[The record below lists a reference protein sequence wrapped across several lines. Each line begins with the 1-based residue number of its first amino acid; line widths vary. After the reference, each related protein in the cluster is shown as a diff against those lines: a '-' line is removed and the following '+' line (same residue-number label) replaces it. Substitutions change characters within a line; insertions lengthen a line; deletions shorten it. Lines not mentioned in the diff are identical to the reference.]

1 MSTNR
6 FRRIDR
12 RTAEQLLRGAAVDGQ
27 AGDPA
32 TALGD
37 LLAAAAAPARSGE
50 QAGEQV
56 AMAAFRSAQLA
67 PAPQSRRRS
76 MFTTKLAGLLSA
88 KFLAAGA
95 AAAAVSG
102 VAVAATT
109 GTLDI
114 PSDPPGAPPTSHATS
129 TARPSSTPAG
139 KSGEHPTPSL
149 VGLCQAYTAG
159 AGSEHG
165 DALSSPAFEYLT
177 TSAQTCS
184 PTGRASSPTTPSPRH
199 RRTRQPTPRPR
210 RAATTTPPARPPMS
224 PVTATITPPGHRR
237 TSPASSCYSKA
248 SSGRSPNAFPGRRR
262 NIWGCG
268 NRVTRVT
275 VGTPRLREPA

>member
-177 TSAQTCS
+177 TSAGGADKV
-184 PTGRASSPTTPSPRH
+184 PTYCADLLADRPGKQSDHPVPTTPSHPAADPAAPPSCDDH
-199 RRTRQPTPRPR
+199 PTG
-210 RAATTTPPARPPMS
+210 PPSDVPGNGDDHPTGPPED
-224 PVTATITPPGHRR
+224 VPG
-237 TSPASSCYSKA
+237 K
-248 SSGRSPNAFPGRRR
+248 
-262 NIWGCG
+262 
-268 NRVTRVT
+268 
-275 VGTPRLREPA
+275 